1 WTASTDNVGV
11 AGYKIYR
18 NGTQVGTATGTT
30 YTDTGLG
37 SSTSYTYTV
46 SAYDAAGNNSAQSA
60 AVIGTTQT
68 PQAGPVITSFTAN
81 PTSIGTG
88 GSSTLS
94 WSVSGNPAPTLSINN
109 GVGTVTGTSVV
120 VHPTV
125 TTTYT
130 LTATN
135 SVSTATAMATV
146 TVTDTQAPTV
156 PT

>member
-1 WTASTDNVGV
+1 VAAGATSVTMGYTMLSDWWGIIAMDLVAGGTDTVAPSVPTGLTVTGTTTSSVSLSWTASTDNVGV

-94 WSVSGNPAPTLSINN
+94 WSVSGNPA
-109 GVGTVTGTSVV
+109 
-120 VHPTV
+120 
-125 TTTYT
+125 
-130 LTATN
+130 
-135 SVSTATAMATV
+135 
-146 TVTDTQAPTV
+146 
-156 PT
+156 